1 MTGIELTIITGVAFI
16 LVALE
21 RVFASTRQTETIEC
35 LRTMARLLQEIRD
48 DAQKRNVEIVQELA
62 NLSGYFGNF
71 LAGVGDNLTQIDMA
85 LHGDYDDPVRKTL
98 NPLSRIEDYLSS
110 IDNRVADINLALES
124 DTEGAT

>member
-1 MTGIELTIITGVAFI
+1 MTGIELTIIIGVAFI
-16 LVALE
+16 LFALE
-21 RVFASTRQTETIEC
+21 RVYASTRQTETIEC
-35 LRTMARLLQEIRD
+35 LRTMARLLQDIRD
-48 DAQKRNVEIVQELA
+48 DARKRNVEIVQELA
-62 NLSGYFGNF
+62 DLSGNFGNC
-71 LAGVGDNLTQIDMA
+71 LAGIGNDLTQIDMG

>member
-1 MTGIELTIITGVAFI
+1 MTGIELTIIIGVAFI
-16 LVALE
+16 LFALE
-21 RVFASTRQTETIEC
+21 RVYASTRQTETIEC
-35 LRTMARLLQEIRD
+35 LRTMARLLQDIRD
-48 DAQKRNVEIVQELA
+48 DARKRNVEIVQELA
-62 NLSGYFGNF
+62 ELSGNF
-71 LAGVGDNLTQIDMA
+71 ENYLAGIGNDLSKIDMA